1 MPEYDNTNHGSLF
14 KNDKGGNE
22 ARPDYTGT
30 LNVEGKEYRL
40 AAWIKVSQK
49 TGNKFLSLTVQSR
62 EEQGS
67 TPVKDEQPV
76 DDKPTT
82 DEIPF

>member
-1 MPEYDNTNHGSLF
+1 MQEYDNTNRGSLF

-30 LNVEGKEYRL
+30 LDVEGKPYRL

-49 TGNKFLSLTVQSR
+49 TGNKFLSITVQPR
-62 EEQGS
+62 EEQPAAETQG
-67 TPVKDEQPV
+67 PAEEAI
-76 DDKPTT
+76 DDTL
-82 DEIPF
+82 PF